1 MSIEV
6 KIPAVGESITSG
18 VLSTWHKQNGDVV
31 NDGEALFTL
40 ETDKISTEV
49 PAVGSGKLRIQV
61 DAGQEVKIGQVV
73 ALLEDN
79 IEAPKVSSEPS
90 SSTHPAGFAS
100 PAANATAPR
109 SASTTPVPIDET
121 VPATLRSGVEQ
132 ERNETLSPAARRIAE
147 EEKVQLSEV
156 VGTGKHGQVTKSDLI
171 QYLESKSSPPPPA
184 QPSAAPA
191 PDVAVSTTPATEP
204 SPRFTRRKMT
214 PLRRKIAAQL
224 VLAQQ
229 NAAMLT
235 TFNECDMS
243 AVMQLRSQYQETFQ
257 KRHAVKLGFMSFFIK
272 AVVDAL
278 QSVPEMNAR
287 IDGDDLVEN
296 NYYDIGVA
304 VGTERGLVVP
314 VIRDADKKSFAD
326 LEKEVAAYAGKARDG
341 KLHLDDLTG
350 GVFTITNG
358 GIYGSL
364 LSTPILNPPQS
375 GILGMHKIQN
385 RPMAIGDKIEVRP
398 MMYLAVSYDHRVVD
412 GKEAVTF
419 LIRVKECVEAPTRLL
434 LQG

>member
-18 VLSTWHKQNGDVV
+18 VLSTWHKQNGDMV

-73 ALLEDN
+73 ALLEDDVKSP
-79 IEAPKVSSEPS
+79 AGSGEPS
-90 SSTHPAGFAS
+90 SSAESADFAS

-109 SASTTPVPIDET
+109 SAAATQVPIDET
-121 VPATLRSGVEQ
+121 VPATPRSGVDQ

-147 EEKVQLSEV
+147 EEKVNLSEV
-156 VGTGKHGQVTKSDLI
+156 TGTGKHGQVTKSDLV
-171 QYLESKSSPPPPA
+171 QYLESKSGPPPPA
-184 QPSAAPA
+184 KPSAAPA
-191 PDVAVSTTPATEP
+191 PDDAVSTTPATEP

-243 AVMQLRSQYQETFQ
+243 AVMQLRAQYQENFQ
-257 KRHAVKLGFMSFFIK
+257 KKHAVKLGFMSLFIK

-296 NYYDIGVA
+296 HYYDIGVA

-326 LEKEVAAYAGKARDG
+326 LEKEVAAYAGKAREG

-398 MMYLAVSYDHRVVD
+398 MMYLALSYDHRVVD
-412 GKEAVTF
+412 GREAVTF

>member
-18 VLSTWHKQNGDVV
+18 VLSTWHKQNGDLV

-79 IEAPKVSSEPS
+79 VKSPAGSGEPS
-90 SSTHPAGFAS
+90 SSADFAR

-109 SASTTPVPIDET
+109 SAAATQVPIDET
-121 VPATLRSGVEQ
+121 VPATPRSGVEQ

-147 EEKVQLSEV
+147 EEKVNLSEV
-156 VGTGKHGQVTKSDLI
+156 MGTGKHGQVTKSDLV
-171 QYLESKSSPPPPA
+171 QYLESKSSPPPA
-184 QPSAAPA
+184 KPSAAPA
-191 PDVAVSTTPATEP
+191 PDDAVSTTPATEP

-243 AVMQLRSQYQETFQ
+243 AVMHLRAQYQDTFQ
-257 KRHAVKLGFMSFFIK
+257 KKHAVKLGFMSLFIK
-272 AVVDAL
+272 AAVDAL

-296 NYYDIGVA
+296 HYFDIGVA
-304 VGTERGLVVP
+304 IGTERGLVVP

-326 LEKEVAAYAGKARDG
+326 LEKEVAAYAGKAREG

-398 MMYLAVSYDHRVVD
+398 MMYLALSYDHRVVD

-419 LIRVKECVEAPTRLL
+419 LIRVKECVEAPARLL

>member
-18 VLSTWHKQNGDVV
+18 VLSTWHKQNGDLVS
-31 NDGEALFTL
+31 DGEALFTL

-49 PAVGSGKLRIQV
+49 PAPGFGKLEIKV
-61 DAGQEVKIGQVV
+61 DAGQEVKIGQLV
-73 ALLEDN
+73 ALLDQN
-79 IEAPKVSSEPS
+79 VAAPAAGGTPS
-90 SSTHPAGFAS
+90 STGQPSSLKASEGDLELGKEPAVLGSIPVGSHSVAS
-100 PAANATAPR
+100 GSLPP
-109 SASTTPVPIDET
+109 SV
-121 VPATLRSGVEQ
+121 
-132 ERNETLSPAARRIAE
+132 RRIAE
-147 EEKVQLSEV
+147 EEKVNLADV
-156 VGTGKHGQVTKSDLI
+156 AGTGKRGQVTKSDLV
-171 QYLESKSSPPPPA
+171 QYLESKSA
-184 QPSAAPA
+184 A
-191 PDVAVSTTPATEP
+191 PDVRTEPEAPKQSVPVAVTPAPIT
-204 SPRFTRRKMT
+204 SMDRTPRTTRRKMT
-214 PLRRKIAAQL
+214 PLRKKIAVQL

-243 AVMQLRSQYQETFQ
+243 VVMKLRSQYQETFQ
-257 KRHAVKLGFMSFFIK
+257 KRHGVKLGFMSFFLK
-272 AVVDAL
+272 AAVESL
-278 QSVPEMNAR
+278 IEVPAMNAR

-296 NYYDIGVA
+296 HYYDIGVA

-314 VIRDADKKSFAD
+314 VVRDADKKNFAE
-326 LEKEVAAYAGKARDG
+326 LEKEVASYAKKARDG
-341 KLHLDDLTG
+341 KLQLDDLTG

-385 RPMAIGDKIEVRP
+385 RPVVIGDEIVVRP
-398 MMYLAVSYDHRVVD
+398 MMYLALSYDHRVVD

-419 LIRVKECVEAPTRLL
+419 LVRMKECVEDPTRLL

>member
-1 MSIEV
+1 MSLEV
-6 KIPAVGESITSG
+6 KIPPVGESITSG
-18 VLSTWHKQNGDVV
+18 VLSVWHKQTGDIVSE
-31 NDGEALFTL
+31 GEALFTL
-40 ETDKISTEV
+40 ETDKISSEI
-49 PAVGSGKLRIQV
+49 PAVGAGKLQIQV

-73 ALLEDN
+73 ALLDESVKSPAQSAKPSTPT
-79 IEAPKVSSEPS
+79 EAPALPVQQEPNVS
-90 SSTHPAGFAS
+90 
-100 PAANATAPR
+100 
-109 SASTTPVPIDET
+109 
-121 VPATLRSGVEQ
+121 
-132 ERNETLSPAARRIAE
+132 LSPATRRIVE
-147 EEKVQLSEV
+147 EEKVNVAEV
-156 VGTGKHGQVTKSDLI
+156 VGTGKHGQVSKSDLV
-171 QYLESKSSPPPPA
+171 QYLESKRAPRSPVQPSDQPAPA
-184 QPSAAPA
+184 QPASAQPAPAQPAPAQPAPAGFASAA
-191 PDVAVSTTPATEP
+191 TPVEP
-204 SPRFTRRKMT
+204 SSRTIRRKMS
-214 PLRRKIAAQL
+214 PLRKKIAAQL
-224 VLAQQ
+224 VMAQQ

-257 KRHAVKLGFMSFFIK
+257 KRHGVKLGFMSFFIK

-278 QSVPEMNAR
+278 QSVKAMNAR
-287 IDGDDLVEN
+287 IDGDDLIEN
-296 NYYDIGVA
+296 HYYDIGVA

-314 VIRDADKKSFAD
+314 VVRDADQKTFAE

-341 KLHLDDLTG
+341 KLGLADLTG

-419 LIRVKECVEAPTRLL
+419 LVRVKDCVEAPARLL

>member
-1 MSIEV
+1 MSTEV

-18 VLSTWHKQNGDVV
+18 VLSVWHKQTGDIVSEG
-31 NDGEALFTL
+31 DPLFTL
-40 ETDKISTEV
+40 ETDKISTEI
-49 PAVGSGKLRIQV
+49 PAPGAGKLQVQV

-73 ALLEDN
+73 ALLDESVKSSAASAKPSAPA
-79 IEAPKVSSEPS
+79 EAPSIPVQQES
-90 SSTHPAGFAS
+90 
-100 PAANATAPR
+100 NA
-109 SASTTPVPIDET
+109 
-121 VPATLRSGVEQ
+121 
-132 ERNETLSPAARRIAE
+132 TLSPAALRIAE
-147 EEKVQLSEV
+147 EEKVDLAEV
-156 VGTGKHGQVTKSDLI
+156 TGTGKQGQITKSDLV
-171 QYLESKSSPPPPA
+171 QYLESKSTPRGPA
-184 QPSAAPA
+184 QPSAQPATAQPAPA
-191 PDVAVSTTPATEP
+191 PAPAIPVLTVAPVASQART
-204 SPRFTRRKMT
+204 TRRKMS
-214 PLRRKIAAQL
+214 PLRKKIAAQL

-243 AVMQLRSQYQETFQ
+243 VVMQLRSQYQESFQ
-257 KRHAVKLGFMSFFIK
+257 KRHGVKLGFMSFFLK

-278 QSVPEMNAR
+278 QSVKAMNAR
-287 IDGDDLVEN
+287 IDGDDLIEN
-296 NYYDIGVA
+296 HYYDIGVA

-314 VIRDADKKSFAD
+314 VVRDADKKSFAE
-326 LEKEVAAYAGKARDG
+326 LEKEIAAYAGKARDG
-341 KLHLDDLTG
+341 KLSLDDLTG

-364 LSTPILNPPQS
+364 VSTPILNPPQS

-419 LIRVKECVEAPTRLL
+419 LVRIKDCVEAPARLL

>member
-18 VLSTWHKQNGDVV
+18 VLSTWHKQNGDMV

-61 DAGQEVKIGQVV
+61 DAGQEVKIGQLV

-79 IEAPKVSSEPS
+79 IKAPGGSSEPS
-90 SSTHPAGFAS
+90 SPAEAADFAS
-100 PAANATAPR
+100 PAANATVPR
-109 SASTTPVPIDET
+109 SAETTPVPVDET
-121 VPATLRSGVEQ
+121 VPATSRSGVEQ
-132 ERNETLSPAARRIAE
+132 ERNEILSPAARRIAE
-147 EEKVQLSEV
+147 EEKVELSEV
-156 VGTGKHGQVTKSDLI
+156 MGTGKHGQVTKSDLI
-171 QYLESKSSPPPPA
+171 QYLESKSSPPAPA
-184 QPSAAPA
+184 KPSAAPA
-191 PDVAVSTTPATEP
+191 PDVAVSTTPPTGP
-204 SPRFTRRKMT
+204 SPRFTRRKMSS
-214 PLRRKIAAQL
+214 LRKKIAAQL

-243 AVMQLRSQYQETFQ
+243 AVMQLRSQYQESFQ
-257 KRHAVKLGFMSFFIK
+257 KRHTVKLGFMSFFIK
-272 AVVDAL
+272 AVVAAL

-296 NYYDIGVA
+296 HYYDIGVA

-314 VIRDADKKSFAD
+314 VIRDADKKSFAE
-326 LEKEVAAYAGKARDG
+326 LEKEVTAYAGKAREG

-419 LIRVKECVEAPTRLL
+419 LIRVKECVEAPIRFLL
-434 LQG
+434 ES

>member
-18 VLSTWHKQNGDVV
+18 VLSTWHKQNGDLV

-79 IEAPKVSSEPS
+79 VKSPAGSGEPS
-90 SSTHPAGFAS
+90 SSAESADFAS

-109 SASTTPVPIDET
+109 SAAATQVPIDET
-121 VPATLRSGVEQ
+121 VPATSRSGVEQ

-147 EEKVQLSEV
+147 EEKVNLSEV
-156 VGTGKHGQVTKSDLI
+156 MGTGKHGQVTKSDLV
-171 QYLESKSSPPPPA
+171 QYLESKGSPPPPA
-184 QPSAAPA
+184 KSSAAPE
-191 PDVAVSTTPATEP
+191 PDDAVSTTPATEP

-243 AVMQLRSQYQETFQ
+243 TVMQLRAKYQETFQ
-257 KRHAVKLGFMSFFIK
+257 KKHAVKLGFMSLFIK

-296 NYYDIGVA
+296 HYYDIGVA

-326 LEKEVAAYAGKARDG
+326 LEKEVAAYAGKAREG

-398 MMYLAVSYDHRVVD
+398 MMYLALSYDHRVVD

>member
-6 KIPAVGESITSG
+6 KIPPVGESITSG
-18 VLSTWHKQNGDVV
+18 VLSVWHKQTGDIVSE
-31 NDGEALFTL
+31 GEALFTL
-40 ETDKISTEV
+40 ETDKISTEI
-49 PAVGSGKLRIQV
+49 PAVGAGKLQIQV

-73 ALLEDN
+73 ALLDESVKSPAQSAKPSTPT
-79 IEAPKVSSEPS
+79 EAPALPVQQEPNVS
-90 SSTHPAGFAS
+90 
-100 PAANATAPR
+100 
-109 SASTTPVPIDET
+109 
-121 VPATLRSGVEQ
+121 
-132 ERNETLSPAARRIAE
+132 LSPAARRIVE
-147 EEKVQLSEV
+147 EEKVNVAEV
-156 VGTGKHGQVTKSDLI
+156 VGTGKHGQVSKSDLV
-171 QYLESKSSPPPPA
+171 QYLESKRAPRSPVQPSDQPAPA
-184 QPSAAPA
+184 QPAPA
-191 PDVAVSTTPATEP
+191 QPAPAGLASAGTPVEP
-204 SPRFTRRKMT
+204 SSRTTRRKMS
-214 PLRRKIAAQL
+214 PLRKKIATQL
-224 VLAQQ
+224 VMAQQ

-257 KRHAVKLGFMSFFIK
+257 KRHGVKLGFMSFFIK
-272 AVVDAL
+272 DVVDAL
-278 QSVPEMNAR
+278 QSVKAMNAR
-287 IDGDDLVEN
+287 IDGDDLIEN
-296 NYYDIGVA
+296 HYYDIGVA

-314 VIRDADKKSFAD
+314 VVRDADQKTFAE

-341 KLHLDDLTG
+341 KLGLADLTG

-375 GILGMHKIQN
+375 GILGMRKIQN
-385 RPMAIGDKIEVRP
+385 RPMVIGDKITGRP

-419 LIRVKECVEAPTRLL
+419 LVRVKDCVEAPARLL

>member
-1 MSIEV
+1 MSTEV

-18 VLSTWHKQNGDVV
+18 VLSGWLKQNGDTV
-31 NDGEALFTL
+31 NDGEPIFAL

-49 PAVGSGKLRIQV
+49 PAPASGQLQIMV
-61 DAGQEVKIGQVV
+61 PAGEEVKIGQVV
-73 ALLEDN
+73 GVIDAADGATKSESK
-79 IEAPKVSSEPS
+79 ESTARTTAATPPKSEEPVKEE
-90 SSTHPAGFAS
+90 PA
-100 PAANATAPR
+100 
-109 SASTTPVPIDET
+109 
-121 VPATLRSGVEQ
+121 
-132 ERNETLSPAARRIAE
+132 LSPAVRRLAAE
-147 EEKVQLSEV
+147 EKIPLAEV
-156 VGTGKHGQVTKSDLI
+156 TGTGKHGQITKEDVVN
-171 QYLESKSSPPPPA
+171 YLERPA
-184 QPSAAPA
+184 QTKVSESKPTANEALVAPKKETDSPA
-191 PDVAVSTTPATEP
+191 PSSDGRSV
-204 SPRFTRRKMT
+204 RRKMS
-214 PLRRKIAAQL
+214 PLRKKIAAQL
-224 VLAQQ
+224 VMAQQ

-235 TFNECDMS
+235 TFNECDMT
-243 AVMQLRSQYQETFQ
+243 AVMHLRTSYQEAFQ
-257 KRHAVKLGFMSFFIK
+257 KRHGTKLGFMSFFIR

-278 QSVPEMNAR
+278 QVVPAMNAR

-296 NYYDIGVA
+296 HYYDIGVA

-314 VIRDADKKSFAD
+314 VVRDADKKSFAE
-326 LEKEVAAYAGKARDG
+326 LESAVAGFAAKAREG
-341 KLHLDDLTG
+341 KLQLDELTG

-385 RPMAIGDKIEVRP
+385 RPVAIGDKIEIRP

-419 LIRVKECVEAPTRLL
+419 LVRVKDCIEDPTRLL

>member
-18 VLSTWHKQNGDVV
+18 VLSAWHKQNGDMV

-61 DAGQEVKIGQVV
+61 DAGQEVKIGQLV

-79 IEAPKVSSEPS
+79 IKAPGGEPS
-90 SSTHPAGFAS
+90 SPAEAADFAS
-100 PAANATAPR
+100 PAANATVPR
-109 SASTTPVPIDET
+109 SVETTPVPVDET
-121 VPATLRSGVEQ
+121 GPATRRSGVEQ
-132 ERNETLSPAARRIAE
+132 ERNEILSPAARRIAE
-147 EEKVQLSEV
+147 EEKVELSEV
-156 VGTGKHGQVTKSDLI
+156 MGTGKHGQVTKSDLI
-171 QYLESKSSPPPPA
+171 QYLESKSSPPAPA
-184 QPSAAPA
+184 KPSAAPA
-191 PDVAVSTTPATEP
+191 PDVAVSTTPPTGP
-204 SPRFTRRKMT
+204 SPRFTRRKMSS
-214 PLRRKIAAQL
+214 LRKKIAAQL

-412 GKEAVTF
+412 GREAVTF

>member
-1 MSIEV
+1 MSLEV

-18 VLSTWHKQNGDVV
+18 VLSVWHKQTGDIVSE
-31 NDGEALFTL
+31 GEALFTL
-40 ETDKISTEV
+40 ETDKISTEI
-49 PAVGSGKLRIQV
+49 PAVGAGKLQIQV

-73 ALLEDN
+73 ALLDESVKSPAQSAKPSTPT
-79 IEAPKVSSEPS
+79 EAPALPVQQEPNVS
-90 SSTHPAGFAS
+90 
-100 PAANATAPR
+100 
-109 SASTTPVPIDET
+109 
-121 VPATLRSGVEQ
+121 
-132 ERNETLSPAARRIAE
+132 LSPAARRIVE
-147 EEKVQLSEV
+147 EEKVNVAEV
-156 VGTGKHGQVTKSDLI
+156 VGTGKHGQVSKSDLV
-171 QYLESKSSPPPPA
+171 QYLESKRAPRSPVQPSDQPAPA
-184 QPSAAPA
+184 QPAPA
-191 PDVAVSTTPATEP
+191 GLASVGRPVEP
-204 SPRFTRRKMT
+204 SSRTTRRKMS
-214 PLRRKIAAQL
+214 PLRKKIATQL
-224 VLAQQ
+224 VMAQQ

-243 AVMQLRSQYQETFQ
+243 AVMQLRSQYQEPFQ
-257 KRHAVKLGFMSFFIK
+257 KRHGVKLGFMSFFIK

-278 QSVPEMNAR
+278 QSVKAMNAR
-287 IDGDDLVEN
+287 IDGDDLIEN
-296 NYYDIGVA
+296 HYYDIGVA

-314 VIRDADKKSFAD
+314 VVRYADQKTFAE

-341 KLHLDDLTG
+341 KLGLADLTG

-419 LIRVKECVEAPTRLL
+419 LVRVKDCVEAPARLL

>member
-18 VLSTWHKQNGDVV
+18 VLSTWHKQNGDTVA
-31 NDGEALFTL
+31 DGEALFTL

-49 PAVGSGKLRIQV
+49 PAVGTGKLRIQV

-79 IEAPKVSSEPS
+79 IKAAEGSAELSSPTKAADSTIPAPTATVARS
-90 SSTHPAGFAS
+90 AA
-100 PAANATAPR
+100 PAAADASSAVDR
-109 SASTTPVPIDET
+109 SA
-121 VPATLRSGVEQ
+121 GEQ

-147 EEKVQLSEV
+147 EEKIKLSEV
-156 VGTGKHGQVTKSDLI
+156 IGSGKRGQVTKPDLI
-171 QYLESKSSPPPPA
+171 QYLEAKSSPPAPA
-184 QPSAAPA
+184 KPSEIPAPEVAGAKASAAEQ
-191 PDVAVSTTPATEP
+191 S
-204 SPRFTRRKMT
+204 SRFTRRKMT
-214 PLRRKIAAQL
+214 PLRKKIAAHL
-224 VLAQQ
+224 VMAQQ
-229 NAAMLT
+229 SAAMLT

-243 AVMQLRSQYQETFQ
+243 AVMQLRSQYQESFQ
-257 KRHAVKLGFMSFFIK
+257 KRHSVKLGFMSFFIK

-287 IDGDDLVEN
+287 IDGDDLVLN
-296 NYYDIGVA
+296 HFYDIGVA

-314 VIRDADKKSFAD
+314 VIRDADKKGFAD
-326 LEKEVAAYAGKARDG
+326 LEKEVSAYAGKAREG
-341 KLHLDDLTG
+341 KLQLDDLTG

-385 RPMAIGDKIEVRP
+385 RPIAIGDKIEVRP

-412 GKEAVTF
+412 GKGAVTF
-419 LIRVKECVEAPTRLL
+419 LVRVKECVEAPARLL

>member
-1 MSIEV
+1 MSIEI
-6 KIPAVGESITSG
+6 KIPSVGESITSG
-18 VLSTWHKQNGDVV
+18 VLSTWHKQSGDTV

-40 ETDKISTEV
+40 ETDKISTEI

-73 ALLEDN
+73 GLLEDN
-79 IEAPKVSSEPS
+79 VKTPGGTGEPEAVESPS
-90 SSTHPAGFAS
+90 RAPEAITAGLA
-100 PAANATAPR
+100 ATAP
-109 SASTTPVPIDET
+109 ASRR
-121 VPATLRSGVEQ
+121 PAVEQ

-147 EEKVQLSEV
+147 EEKVKLSEV
-156 VGTGKHGQVTKSDLI
+156 IGTGKHGQVTKSDLV
-171 QYLESKSSPPPPA
+171 QFLEPKSSPPDRPKA
-184 QPSAAPA
+184 SAAPA
-191 PDVAVSTTPATEP
+191 PDVIASAVPATEP
-204 SPRFTRRKMT
+204 SPRITRRKMS
-214 PLRRKIAAQL
+214 PLRKKIAAQL

-229 NAAMLT
+229 SAAMLT

-243 AVMQLRSQYQETFQ
+243 AVMQLRSQYQENFQ

-287 IDGDDLVEN
+287 IDGDDLVLN
-296 NYYDIGVA
+296 HFYDIGVA

-314 VIRDADKKSFAD
+314 VIRDAHKKSFAE
-326 LEKEVAAYAGKARDG
+326 LEKEVTAFAGKAREG

-385 RPMAIGDKIEVRP
+385 RPMVIGDKIEVRP